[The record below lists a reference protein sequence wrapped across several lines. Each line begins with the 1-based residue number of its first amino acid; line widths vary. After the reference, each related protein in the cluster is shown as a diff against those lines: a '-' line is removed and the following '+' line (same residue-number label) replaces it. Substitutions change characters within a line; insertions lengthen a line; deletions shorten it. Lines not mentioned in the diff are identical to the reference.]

1 MVPARSLEKEASIE
15 IYRRQIAAM
24 PVADLR
30 ALADSMI
37 VTLHDR
43 EQLLSQAIRQI
54 SELELKHA
62 LIDHDAA
69 ARQLQSEQRQQKLGP
84 IASWL
89 RRLLWGDRRRR

>member
-15 IYRRQIAAM
+15 IHRRQIAAM

-37 VTLHDR
+37 CTLHDH
-43 EQLLSQAIRQI
+43 EQLLSQAIRRI

-62 LIDHDAA
+62 LMDHGAA
-69 ARQLQSEQRQQKLGP
+69 ARQLRSERQRKLGP
-84 IASWL
+84 IASGL
-89 RRLLWGDRRRR
+89 RWLLWGGRRRR